1 MARTNKDKIAKLQA
15 EIKALEEQEEREE
28 KGIELFRLLLN
39 ASDSE
44 RHLKAM
50 GDNLAGY
57 RSAAKQ
63 IVDMAVAVEDVLKQ
77 NRAAAKK
84 AAEPDSS
91 PQSEYQPEYQPN
103 NEQEQTQQY

>member
-15 EIKALEEQEEREE
+15 EIKALKEQEEREE
-28 KGIELFRLLLN
+28 KGVELFRLLLN

-44 RHLKAM
+44 RHMKAM

-77 NRAAAKK
+77 NRAAKK

>member
-1 MARTNKDKIAKLQA
+1 MARTNKEKIAKLQA
-15 EIKALEEQEEREE
+15 EIKALKEQEEREE
-28 KGIELFRLLLN
+28 KGVELFRLLLN

-50 GDNLAGY
+50 GGNLAGY

-63 IVDMAVAVEDVLKQ
+63 IVDMATAVEEALKQ
-77 NRAAAKK
+77 NRKRMKK
-84 AAEPDSS
+84 TEPDSS
-91 PQSEYQPEYQPN
+91 SQSEYQPEYQPN

>member
-1 MARTNKDKIAKLQA
+1 MARTNKEKIAKLQA
-15 EIKALEEQEEREE
+15 EIKALKEQEEREE
-28 KGIELFRLLLN
+28 KGVELFRLLLN

-44 RHLKAM
+44 RHMKAM
-50 GDNLAGY
+50 GNNLAGY

-63 IVDMAVAVEDVLKQ
+63 IVDMAVAVEQALKQ
-77 NRAAAKK
+77 TRANAKK
-84 AAEPDSS
+84 TEPDSP

>member
-15 EIKALEEQEEREE
+15 EIKALKEQEEREE
-28 KGIELFRLLLN
+28 KGVELFRLLLN

-44 RHLKAM
+44 RHMKAM

-57 RSAAKQ
+57 RSVAKQ
-63 IVDMAVAVEDVLKQ
+63 VVDMAVAVDDVLKQ
-77 NRAAAKK
+77 NRIAKK

-103 NEQEQTQQY
+103 SEQEQTQQY

>member
-1 MARTNKDKIAKLQA
+1 MARTNKEKIAMLQA
-15 EIKALEEQEEREE
+15 EIKALKEQEEREE
-28 KGIELFRLLLN
+28 KGVELFRLLLN

-44 RHLKAM
+44 RHMKAM

-57 RSAAKQ
+57 RGAAKQ

-77 NRAAAKK
+77 NRAAKK

-103 NEQEQTQQY
+103 SEQEQTQQY

>member
-1 MARTNKDKIAKLQA
+1 MARTNKEKIAKLQA
-15 EIKALEEQEEREE
+15 EIKALKEQEEREE
-28 KGIELFRLLLN
+28 KGVELFRLLLN

-44 RHLKAM
+44 RHMKAM
-50 GDNLAGY
+50 GNNLAGY

-77 NRAAAKK
+77 NRAAKK

-91 PQSEYQPEYQPN
+91 PQSEYQSEYQPN

>member
-28 KGIELFRLLLN
+28 KGVELFRLLLN

-77 NRAAAKK
+77 NRAAKK